1 MADSTAQFFK
11 ELEQKRHVRLLEGTS
26 GTILLEL
33 ADGTKVAR
41 WYVDIK
47 RGDVTVSRKG
57 GDADCVIKTDKDT
70 FQAIIAG
77 QTNAVAA
84 VLRGIV
90 ELKGKVSLLVGLQ
103 SLFMPSGGA
112 ADQPV
117 AGYAGRPS

>member
-1 MADSTAQFFK
+1 MADQAATFFK
-11 ELEQKRHVRLLEGTS
+11 ELGQKRHMRLLEGTS

-33 ADGTKVAR
+33 AEGKKVDK

-70 FQAIIAG
+70 FHAIIAG

-84 VLRGIV
+84 VLRGVV
-90 ELKGKVSLLVGLQ
+90 ELQGKVSLLVGLQ